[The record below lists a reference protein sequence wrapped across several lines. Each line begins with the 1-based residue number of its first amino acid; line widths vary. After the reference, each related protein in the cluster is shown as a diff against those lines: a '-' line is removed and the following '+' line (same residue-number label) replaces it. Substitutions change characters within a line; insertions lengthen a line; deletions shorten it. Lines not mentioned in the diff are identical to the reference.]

1 MAKIR
6 FGIIGCSNIAKSSTI
21 PAIINSQNSEL
32 KNIGSRNIEK
42 AQDFANEFNCKKFGN
57 YEDVLNDDDI
67 DAVYIS
73 TPIGTHEEW
82 VKKSAFAGKH
92 ILCEKS
98 STTSFSSA
106 QKIVDICKEN
116 KVRLMEGFMF
126 RFHPSHKKV
135 KEFLV
140 NKTLGKIFSFYSRYG
155 FPPIPKNNIRYD
167 HSLGGGILNDAG
179 CYPICASRILFDSE
193 PESVY
198 CNLSID
204 KSFKVDTKA
213 SIGLKF
219 PNGIFSQ
226 SQVGYDLSYQSVYSI
241 WGSEGSLQ
249 LSRAYNVPSNMH
261 VDLILESNT
270 RNEKIEINP
279 INHFELMINHFSNE
293 LINPGN
299 SSFDFERDLI
309 YQAQVMD
316 AARLSNKEQRLVRL
330 DEIK

>member
-1 MAKIR
+1 
-6 FGIIGCSNIAKSSTI
+6 
-21 PAIINSQNSEL
+21 
-32 KNIGSRNIEK
+32 
-42 AQDFANEFNCKKFGN
+42 
-57 YEDVLNDDDI
+57 
-67 DAVYIS
+67 
-73 TPIGTHEEW
+73 
-82 VKKSAFAGKH
+82 
-92 ILCEKS
+92 
-98 STTSFSSA
+98 
-106 QKIVDICKEN
+106 
-116 KVRLMEGFMF
+116 MEGFMF

-135 KEFLV
+135 KEFLG

-241 WGSEGSLQ
+241 WGSEGFLQ